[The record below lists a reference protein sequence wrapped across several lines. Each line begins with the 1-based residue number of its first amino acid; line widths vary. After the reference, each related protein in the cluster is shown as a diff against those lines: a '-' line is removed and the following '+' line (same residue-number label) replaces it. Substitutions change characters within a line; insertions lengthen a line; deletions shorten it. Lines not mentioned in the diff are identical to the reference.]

1 MITAVDPHVLLD
13 LLIPGS
19 FEMESAADQLERASG
34 EGKLILNEVVYAELA
49 GHFPTGEELATFMT
63 HTGLEI
69 VPSLP
74 QTLVRAGHSWSQ
86 YAKRRKKRLEMYT
99 MGEGSAANMWKMPCP
114 AGRAPTSCGRFPGGR
129 TRRTP
134 SRSIVDAGS
143 QLLPHIFPPPP
154 SRALIH

>member
-1 MITAVDPHVLLD
+1 MITAVDTNVLLD

-19 FEMESAADQLERASG
+19 SAMDSAVDQLERASG

-74 QTLVRAGHSWSQ
+74 QALVRAGHSWSQ
-86 YAKRRKKRLEMYT
+86 YVKRRKKGLECSQCGKVQHPACEKCQASLEVRQPLMADFLV
-99 MGEGSAANMWKMPCP
+99 AAH
-114 AGRAPTSCGRFPGGR
+114 AERQA
-129 TRRTP
+129 
-134 SRSIVDAGS
+134 D
-143 QLLPHIFPPPP
+143 QLLTRDRGYYRTYFPNL
-154 SRALIH
+154 SLVS

>member
-1 MITAVDPHVLLD
+1 MITAVDTNVLLD

-34 EGKLILNEVVYAELA
+34 EEKLILSEMVYAELA

-86 YAKRRKKRLEMYT
+86 YAKRRKKGLRCTQCGKVQQQTCEKCQTPLGIRQHLMADFLV
-99 MGEGSAANMWKMPCP
+99 AAH
-114 AGRAPTSCGRFPGGR
+114 AERQA
-129 TRRTP
+129 
-134 SRSIVDAGS
+134 D
-143 QLLPHIFPPPP
+143 Q
-154 SRALIH
+154 